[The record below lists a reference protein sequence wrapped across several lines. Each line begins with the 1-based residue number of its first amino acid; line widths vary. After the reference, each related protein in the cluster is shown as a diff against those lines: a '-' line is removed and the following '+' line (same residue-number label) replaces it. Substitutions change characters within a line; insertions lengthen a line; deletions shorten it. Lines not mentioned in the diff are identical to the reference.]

1 MKRYDRVD
9 FASHDQVSSMQQ
21 QRVHPAE
28 RLGAASS
35 DCSEPDRRAVRV
47 LSFGGQQTSP
57 GLNSSYRSAFACT
70 VRALFTHKTQVYH
83 TACFFSVKADE
94 KAVQFRFILFGAKL
108 LVACH

>member
-70 VRALFTHKTQVYH
+70 VRALFTQTQVHY
-83 TACFFSVKADE
+83 TAMFLFSE
-94 KAVQFRFILFGAKL
+94 G
-108 LVACH
+108 